1 MPESLITN
9 IYMFRN
15 KLNIKHIYPY
25 AMDIRTV
32 LLFVLIVIV
41 SISFSQLYDE
51 QESDLFQNDP
61 IFYTD
66 SRSIMDTTVTAAI
79 YDSDTEH
86 AVQTVNKA
94 FGRVAQTDEIMS
106 SYKNDSQL
114 NKLNENNRLE
124 DASEELLFVIGRS
137 TYYSNISNGAFD
149 ITIKPI
155 LDLWSAKFSPGGTY
169 QPPSQEE
176 IDTTLELVD
185 YKRVVIEEDTITTE
199 PGMKIVLGGIAK
211 GYAVDQAIESLIDDG
226 IESCFVDAGGDGR
239 YIGTK
244 PDGSSWTVGL
254 QNPDKQSE
262 FITVMQLENMAV
274 ATSGNYERY
283 FSDAAKVSHISDPR
297 TGYSAQGLISA
308 TVIAETTMDADALA
322 TTVFVLGE
330 KEGLELIESLE
341 GIECLIITSDKR
353 IVRSSGF
360 TTYEDT
366 DI

>member
-1 MPESLITN
+1 
-9 IYMFRN
+9 MFRN
-15 KLNIKHIYPY
+15 KLNIKRIYPY
-25 AMDIRTV
+25 AMDTRTV

-41 SISFSQLYDE
+41 SVSFTQLYDE
-51 QESDLFQNDP
+51 QESDLFQNAP
-61 IFYTD
+61 LFHTD
-66 SRSIMDTTVTAAI
+66 TRSIMDTTVTVAI
-79 YDSDTEH
+79 YESDTEH
-86 AVQTVNKA
+86 AVQTVEKA
-94 FGRVAQTDEIMS
+94 FGRIARTDELMS
-106 SYKNDSQL
+106 SYKDDSQL
-114 NKLNENNRLE
+114 TILNENNSLE
-124 DASEELLFVIGRS
+124 APSEELLFVINRS
-137 TYYSNISNGAFD
+137 IYYSDISNSAFD

-155 LDLWSAKFSPGGTY
+155 LDLWSGKFSPGGTY
-169 QPPSQEE
+169 QPPTQEE

-185 YKRVVIEEDTITTE
+185 YKKIVIEGNTISTE

-211 GYAVDQAIESLIDDG
+211 GYAVDQAIESLIDGG

-244 PDGSSWTVGL
+244 PDGSKWTVGL
-254 QNPDKQSE
+254 QNPEKQGD
-262 FITVMQLENMAV
+262 FIAVMQLENMAV

-297 TGYSAQGLISA
+297 TGYSSQGLISA

-353 IVRSSGF
+353 ILRSSGF
-360 TTYEDT
+360 TTYENT
-366 DI
+366 EN

>member
-1 MPESLITN
+1 M
-9 IYMFRN
+9 
-15 KLNIKHIYPY
+15 KHIYPY
-25 AMDIRTV
+25 AMDMRAV
-32 LLFVLIVIV
+32 LLFVLIVIF
-41 SISFSQLYDE
+41 SISFTQLYDY
-51 QESDLFQNDP
+51 QESDLLQNDP
-61 IFYTD
+61 VLYTN
-66 SRSIMDTTVTAAI
+66 SHSIMDTTVTAAI
-79 YDSDTEH
+79 YDSDTDH
-86 AVQTVNKA
+86 AVQTVGKA
-94 FGRVAQTDEIMS
+94 FGRVAQTDELMS

-114 NKLNENNRLE
+114 NMLNENNRLE
-124 DASEELLFVIGRS
+124 NASEELLFVIGRS
-137 TYYSNISNGAFD
+137 IYYSNISNGAFD

-169 QPPSQEE
+169 RPPSQEE

-185 YKRVVIEEDTITTE
+185 CKKIVIEGNTISTE
-199 PGMKIVLGGIAK
+199 PGMKVVLGGIAK
-211 GYAVDQAIESLIDDG
+211 GYAVDQAIESLIDNG

-244 PDGSSWTVGL
+244 PDGIKWTVGL
-254 QNPDKQSE
+254 QNPDKQGE
-262 FITVMQLENMAV
+262 IITVMRLENMAV

-297 TGYSAQGLISA
+297 TGYLSRELISA

-330 KEGLELIESLE
+330 KEGTELIESLE

-353 IVRSSGF
+353 ILRSSGF
-360 TTYEDT
+360 TAYENT

>member
-1 MPESLITN
+1 M
-9 IYMFRN
+9 
-15 KLNIKHIYPY
+15 KHIYPY
-25 AMDIRTV
+25 AMDTKAAI
-32 LLFVLIVIV
+32 LFVLIVIV
-41 SISFSQLYDE
+41 SISFTQLYDE
-51 QESDLFQNDP
+51 QESDLLQNGP

-79 YDSDTEH
+79 YDSDTDH
-86 AVQTVNKA
+86 AVQTVDKA
-94 FGRVAQTDEIMS
+94 FGRVAQTDELMS

-114 NKLNENNRLE
+114 NILNENNILE
-124 DASEELLFVIGRS
+124 NASDEILFVIGRS
-137 TYYSNISNGAFD
+137 TYYSSISNGAFD

-155 LDLWSAKFSPGGTY
+155 LDLWSDKFSPGGTY
-169 QPPSQEE
+169 QPPTQEE

-185 YKRVVIEEDTITTE
+185 YKKLVIEGNTISTE

-211 GYAVDQAIESLIDDG
+211 GYAVDQAIESIIDDG

-244 PDGSSWTVGL
+244 TDGSKWTVGL
-254 QNPDKQSE
+254 QNPDKQGE

-297 TGYSAQGLISA
+297 TGYSSQGLISA

-353 IVRSSGF
+353 ILRSSRF
-360 TTYEDT
+360 TTYENT

>member
-1 MPESLITN
+1 M
-9 IYMFRN
+9 
-15 KLNIKHIYPY
+15 KHIHPY
-25 AMDIRTV
+25 AMDTRAA

-41 SISFSQLYDE
+41 SISFTQLYNE
-51 QESDLFQNDP
+51 QESDLFQNSP

-86 AVQTVNKA
+86 AVQTVDKA
-94 FGRVAQTDEIMS
+94 FERIAQTDELMS

-114 NKLNENNRLE
+114 TILNENNRLE
-124 DASEELLFVIGRS
+124 DPSEELLFVISRS

-155 LDLWSAKFSPGGTY
+155 LDLWSGKFSPGGTY
-169 QPPSQEE
+169 KPPSQEE

-185 YKRVVIEEDTITTE
+185 YKKIVIEENTISTE

-211 GYAVDQAIESLIDDG
+211 GYAVDQAIGSLIDDG

-239 YIGTK
+239 YIGVK

-254 QNPDKQSE
+254 QNPDKQGE
-262 FITVMQLENMAV
+262 FITVIQLENMAV

-297 TGYSAQGLISA
+297 TGYSSQGLISA

-341 GIECLIITSDKR
+341 DIECLIITSDKR
-353 IVRSSGF
+353 ILQSSGF
-360 TTYEDT
+360 TTYENT
-366 DI
+366 EI